1 MILVQFFIKKG
12 WEGIFVFLCV
22 FVGLCVFCFYVFVCL
37 EAVGVGIGELVE
49 LDLHLI
55 QTERV
60 VVATGLE
67 LFVRQFVLVFLD
79 ATIDSSRGILGEI
92 LTLLE
97 HGDAELD
104 ESRVHH
110 RVGRDRVRVFIQ
122 HGDDTNL
129 VHQRVTLDFLG
140 GIKRVD
146 VLVKLDFLGGIKRFD
161 ELFKHAHRLINCLA

>member
-1 MILVQFFIKKG
+1 MGWCFF
-12 WEGIFVFLCV
+12 CV
-22 FVGLCVFCFYVFVCL
+22 FVGLGVFVFVFVCL

-67 LFVRQFVLVFLD
+67 LFVRQVVLVFLD
-79 ATIDSSRGILGEI
+79 ANIDSSGGIFGEI

-97 HGDAELD
+97 HGAAELD
-104 ESRVHH
+104 ETSVHH
-110 RVGRDRVRVFIQ
+110 RVGRDRVRVSKH

-140 GIKRVD
+140 GVKRVD

-161 ELFKHAHRLINCLA
+161 ELAKHSHRLIHSLV